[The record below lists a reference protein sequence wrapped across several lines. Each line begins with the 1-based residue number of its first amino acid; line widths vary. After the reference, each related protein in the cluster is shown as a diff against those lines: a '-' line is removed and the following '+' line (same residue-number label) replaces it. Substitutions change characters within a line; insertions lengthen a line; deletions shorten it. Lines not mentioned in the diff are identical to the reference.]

1 MPPDPVP
8 PPTFPSSPLTVYPT
22 GMTPPVSRRLAVAL
36 VAILGLLVIA
46 TPSGSA
52 EPEGPGSALEHI
64 QIQVATRIEGRLL
77 SIDPY
82 DDAIWVDYT
91 RFYDGRR
98 WRPVP
103 FEAQLQLY
111 ARDVE
116 MMTFFRSLPK
126 GTMLRVTVFIG
137 DDGKRRIVAL
147 EGT

>member
-1 MPPDPVP
+1 
-8 PPTFPSSPLTVYPT
+8 
-22 GMTPPVSRRLAVAL
+22 MTCSAGTKLSLFLAVA
-36 VAILGLLVIA
+36 VAVIA
-46 TPSGSA
+46 TAALSASGEA
-52 EPEGPGSALEHI
+52 EEPESALEHI

-77 SIDPY
+77 SFDPY
-82 DDAIWVDYT
+82 DDAIWVEYT

-98 WRPVP
+98 WRLVP

-111 ARDVE
+111 ARDTE
-116 MMTFFRSLPK
+116 MMTFFRSLPM

>member
-1 MPPDPVP
+1 MAPRAGTTRAV
-8 PPTFPSSPLTVYPT
+8 PLTIFLTV
-22 GMTPPVSRRLAVAL
+22 VL
-36 VAILGLLVIA
+36 IA
-46 TPSGSA
+46 APGA
-52 EPEGPGSALEHI
+52 ADGPQAPGPALEHI

-77 SIDPY
+77 SLDPY
-82 DDAIWVDYT
+82 DDAIWIQYT
-91 RFYDGRR
+91 RFYDGRS

-103 FEAQLQLY
+103 IESQLQLY
-111 ARDVE
+111 ARDAE